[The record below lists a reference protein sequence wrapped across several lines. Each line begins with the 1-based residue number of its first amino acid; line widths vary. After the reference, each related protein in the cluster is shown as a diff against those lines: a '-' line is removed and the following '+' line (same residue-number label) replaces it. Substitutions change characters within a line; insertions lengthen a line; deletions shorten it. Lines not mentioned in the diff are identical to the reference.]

1 MAGLPLTKSSQN
13 ASWSIF
19 QVLGCCKMG
28 CWTTIKSFHVKI
40 ILLDKQELIQEIQ
53 VCKSAVSDVMT
64 HKISNLYVEKKSA
77 IPRLPER
84 LNMLIVILMRHTD
97 TITHTLS
104 SGSDSDTE
112 MQSLNWIKGIIRLQ
126 FAFLLFYE
134 FKIKERERKIFTHF
148 CSVHNFKRL

>member
-1 MAGLPLTKSSQN
+1 
-13 ASWSIF
+13 
-19 QVLGCCKMG
+19 MG

-64 HKISNLYVEKKSA
+64 HKISNLYAQKKSA

-104 SGSDSDTE
+104 SASDSDTE
-112 MQSLNWIKGIIRLQ
+112 IQSLN
-126 FAFLLFYE
+126 
-134 FKIKERERKIFTHF
+134 
-148 CSVHNFKRL
+148 